1 MMKIQCPLCQG
12 ITTPCYVVEQGHLNS
27 CHGMEKN
34 LLGASVHISKI
45 TARVCVG
52 CGYIMLFA
60 DNPAIFQVEVDKNE
74 IGDTPIPAM
83 PPSPETD
90 ALPISADKPS
100 ESANNTD
107 ERE

>member
-1 MMKIQCPLCQG
+1 MTKIQCPLCQG
-12 ITTPCYVVEQGHLNS
+12 DTTPCYVIAGKTPYWH

-34 LLGASVHISKI
+34 WLRESIRQCSSKM
-45 TARVCVG
+45 RVCVQ

-90 ALPISADKPS
+90 ALPIPADKPS
-100 ESANNTD
+100 ESANRTG
-107 ERE
+107 

>member
-1 MMKIQCPLCQG
+1 
-12 ITTPCYVVEQGHLNS
+12 
-27 CHGMEKN
+27 MEKN
-34 LLGASVHISKI
+34 LWGASVHISNI
-45 TARVCVG
+45 TACVCVV

-60 DNPAIFQVEVDKNE
+60 DNPALFQVEIDKNE
-74 IGDTPIPAM
+74 IGDMPIPAM

-90 ALPISADKPS
+90 ALPIPADKPS